1 MRTITWDDPMSGAAA
16 ARQMSGLKFLQA
28 VVDQELPP
36 APIAELMGFGSVEVE
51 EGRVM
56 FACEPAEYH
65 YNPIAPCM
73 EA

>member
-51 EGRVM
+51 
-56 FACEPAEYH
+56 
-65 YNPIAPCM
+65 
-73 EA
+73 